1 MQKLST
7 DLDERTLR
15 FDGVSILSP
24 ELVARALVRVVPP
37 SMIRVREA
45 TPEIESFNA
54 QVTEAEHIRLEAPE
68 PVALDMSW
76 RLPDEY
82 KNLNLDEHIARAFG
96 DRHPE
101 FVKKYTSE
109 QYDQAIL
116 RIADELE
123 QIERRGMKEFMRTII
138 FVLDTFRRTGVIWGV
153 GRGSSCACYILFV
166 LGLHSVD
173 CIQHEIPLEEFFHD

>member
-1 MQKLST
+1 
-7 DLDERTLR
+7 
-15 FDGVSILSP
+15 
-24 ELVARALVRVVPP
+24 
-37 SMIRVREA
+37 MIRVREA

-68 PVALDMSW
+68 PVSLDMTW

-82 KNLNLDEHIARAFG
+82 RNLNLENRIVGEFMKRQDELLR
-96 DRHPE
+96 
-101 FVKKYTSE
+101 KYGVE
-109 QYDQAIL
+109 KYDDAVV
-116 RIADELE
+116 RIAAEFE
-123 QIERRGMKEFMRTII
+123 QIEKRGMTEFMRTII
-138 FVLDTFRRTGVIWGV
+138 YVLDTFRKEGIIWGV